1 MADIVAGI
9 VAHVDAGKTT
19 LSEALLYRSGMLRRP
34 GRVDDGDAF
43 LDTDALEKRRGI
55 TIFPHEAVLR
65 GAGGTVTLLDTP
77 GHADFAASAESVL
90 PVLDAAVLVVSA
102 ADGIQASTR
111 LLWRLL
117 ERQDVPVIIFANKC
131 DALGADPAGVL
142 KSLQEG
148 FSPQIV
154 PFVPMPDG
162 QDGTAGAGS
171 AKSSADAC
179 DAADAGDDPV
189 TAHTSGVGQ
198 SPVRTDGTVIA
209 AIPQDSLEQMASV
222 DDHLIDSY
230 LQKGTLDASQIRGLV
245 ARRQAFPAFFGSA
258 LRLEGVDGLLDA
270 LTRWVTPRFGT
281 TGRDAGAGTG
291 HDAGSTA
298 VAGSDTASGSSLGF
312 SARVF
317 RVSHEDGERLTWLR
331 VLSGTLRA
339 KQEILPGQKA
349 DQIRLYDGSHFTTVR
364 QVGTGGVA
372 TVTGPVSTRAGQGI
386 GTGSG
391 APLVRPVLQSS
402 IEAPGTDP
410 RALEQ
415 AVRELADE
423 EPLLDP
429 RWRGKGGD
437 ARLVVSLMGD
447 LEEEILTSEL
457 ADRFGITVT
466 FGPPRVL
473 YSETISAPV
482 EGVGHFEPLRHYA
495 EVHVRL
501 DPAPR
506 GSGITV
512 RSALSTDD
520 LSASWQHQILSRL
533 ATHTPVG
540 VLTGSPLTDVEIT
553 LVAARESNVHTVGGD
568 FRQATD
574 RAVRQGLMTLRTRGG
589 DDDTGGVV
597 LLEPW
602 QAFRLEL
609 PENLVGRAM
618 NDLQRRGAAIAMDGA
633 PAGRAVLEG
642 SAPAAAL
649 QGYAREARAYSH
661 GEASLELTPDGSRPV
676 ADPMPVIR
684 QIGYDPVV
692 DLDNP
697 PGSVF
702 CAHGAGYPVP
712 WDRVPEI
719 MHLPWAEPDLRK

>member
-19 LSEALLYRSGMLRRP
+19 LSGGAALPCGHAARP

-65 GAGGTVTLLDTP
+65 GEGGTVTLLDTP

-117 ERQDVPVIIFANKC
+117 DRLSVPILVFVNKC
-131 DALGADPAGVL
+131 DALGADPARVL
-142 KSLQEG
+142 KSLQDE
-148 FSPQIV
+148 FSSQIV
-154 PFVPMPDG
+154 PFVPVPGG
-162 QDGTAGAGS
+162 Q
-171 AKSSADAC
+171 ADM
-179 DAADAGDDPV
+179 GDD
-189 TAHTSGVGQ
+189 AEGDADHTRKKPREGARADDEAVL
-198 SPVRTDGTVIA
+198 TDA
-209 AIPQDSLEQMASV
+209 RAISLIPDESLEQMASA
-222 DDHLIDSY
+222 DDRLIDSY
-230 LQKGTLDASQIRGLV
+230 LEKGTLDASQIRGLV
-245 ARRQAFPAFFGSA
+245 AQWQAFPVFFGSA
-258 LRLEGVDGLLDA
+258 LRLAGVDGLLDA
-270 LTRWVTPRFGT
+270 LTRWVTPRFAAAD
-281 TGRDAGAGTG
+281 RDA
-291 HDAGSTA
+291 
-298 VAGSDTASGSSLGF
+298 GF

-317 RVSHEDGERLTWLR
+317 RVCHEDGERLTWLR
-331 VLSGTLRA
+331 VLSGTLTA

-364 QVGTGGVA
+364 QVGAGGVA

-429 RWRGKGGD
+429 RWQGTGDD

-447 LEEEILTSEL
+447 LEEEVLTSEL
-457 ADRFGITVT
+457 SDRFGIAAS
-466 FGPPRVL
+466 FGKPRVL
-473 YSETISAPV
+473 YSETIDTPV

-501 DPAPR
+501 DPGPR

-512 RSALSTDD
+512 RSALSTDE
-520 LSASWQHQILSRL
+520 LAASWQHQILSRL
-533 ATHTPVG
+533 SAHTPVG
-540 VLTGSPLTDVEIT
+540 VLTGSPLTDVAIT

-568 FRQATD
+568 FRQAAD
-574 RAVRQGLMTLRTRGG
+574 RAVRQGLMTLRARGG

-618 NDLQRRGAAIAMDGA
+618 NDLQRRGAEITMGGA
-633 PAGRAVLEG
+633 PAGRAMLEG
-642 SAPAAAL
+642 SAPAAAV

-676 ADPMPVIR
+676 ADRCRSSGRLVMTPCPISTTRTGPCSAPM
-684 QIGYDPVV
+684 GG
-692 DLDNP
+692 L
-697 PGSVF
+697 S
-702 CAHGAGYPVP
+702 VP
-712 WDRVPEI
+712 WDGVPEI
-719 MHLPWAEPDLRK
+719 MHLPWAEPDLQE

>member
-1 MADIVAGI
+1 MTVCRTAGAVTRLLFDSRGTIKSMADIVAGI

-19 LSEALLYRSGMLRRP
+19 LSEALLYRAGMLRRP

-117 ERQDVPVIIFANKC
+117 ERLSVPVLVFVNKC
-131 DALGADPAGVL
+131 DVLGADPAGVL
-142 KSLQEG
+142 KSLQG
-148 FSPQIV
+148 NFSAQIV
-154 PFVPMPDG
+154 PFVTVPDG
-162 QDGTAGAGS
+162 QDGM
-171 AKSSADAC
+171 
-179 DAADAGDDPV
+179 
-189 TAHTSGVGQ
+189 SG
-198 SPVRTDGTVIA
+198 GTTIA
-209 AIPQDSLEQMASV
+209 AIPQDSLEQMASA
-222 DDHLIDSY
+222 DDRLIDSY

-245 ARRQAFPAFFGSA
+245 ANRQAFPVFFGSA
-258 LRLEGVDGLLDA
+258 LRLAGVDGLLDA
-270 LTRWVTPRFGT
+270 LTRWVAPRFGVDAD
-281 TGRDAGAGTG
+281 RNAGAGKGRHAGVHTG
-291 HDAGSTA
+291 AD
-298 VAGSDTASGSSLGF
+298 SDTASGSDPRF

-331 VLSGTLRA
+331 VLSGTLHA

-364 QVGTGGVA
+364 QVGAGGIA

-402 IEAPGTDP
+402 IEAPGVDP

-429 RWRGKGGD
+429 RWQGTGDD

-457 ADRFGITVT
+457 ADRFGITAS
-466 FGPPRVL
+466 FGRPRVL

-520 LSASWQHQILSRL
+520 LAASWQHQILSRL
-533 ATHTPVG
+533 SAHTPVG
-540 VLTGSPLTDVEIT
+540 VLTGSPLTDAAIT

-568 FRQATD
+568 FRQAAD
-574 RAVRQGLMTLRTRGG
+574 RAVRQGLMTLRARGG

-609 PENLVGRAM
+609 PEILVGRAM
-618 NDLQRRGAAIAMDGA
+618 NDLQRRGAEITMGGA

-676 ADPMPVIR
+676 ADPMPVVR
-684 QIGYDPVV
+684 EIGYDPVS

-719 MHLPWAEPDLRK
+719 MHVPWAEPDLQK